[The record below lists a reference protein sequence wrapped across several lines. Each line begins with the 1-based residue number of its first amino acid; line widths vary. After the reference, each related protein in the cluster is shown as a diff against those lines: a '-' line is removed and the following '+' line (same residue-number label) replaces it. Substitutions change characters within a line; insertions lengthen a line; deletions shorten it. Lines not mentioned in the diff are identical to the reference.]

1 MNKMNGEDKSET
13 VTIGG
18 KKIPLIQAT
27 SITTIKHKETG
38 VIYKDD
44 EEWKS
49 LGIDPSLIKRDVLVE
64 MPRLDLYGKTK

>member
-1 MNKMNGEDKSET
+1 METIKHNGKDIPVLNAK
-13 VTIGG
+13 VT
-18 KKIPLIQAT
+18 
-27 SITTIKHKETG
+27 TTIKHKESG

-44 EEWKS
+44 EEWKR

>member
-1 MNKMNGEDKSET
+1 MDTIKNNGKDIPVLNAK
-13 VTIGG
+13 VT
-18 KKIPLIQAT
+18 
-27 SITTIKHKETG
+27 TTIKHKETG

-44 EEWKS
+44 EEWKR

>member
-1 MNKMNGEDKSET
+1 MDTIKHNGKDIPVLNAK
-13 VTIGG
+13 VT
-18 KKIPLIQAT
+18 
-27 SITTIKHKETG
+27 TTIKHKETG

-44 EEWKS
+44 EEWRG

>member
-1 MNKMNGEDKSET
+1 METIKHNGKDIPVLNAK
-13 VTIGG
+13 VT
-18 KKIPLIQAT
+18 
-27 SITTIKHKETG
+27 TTIKHKETG

-44 EEWKS
+44 EEWKR